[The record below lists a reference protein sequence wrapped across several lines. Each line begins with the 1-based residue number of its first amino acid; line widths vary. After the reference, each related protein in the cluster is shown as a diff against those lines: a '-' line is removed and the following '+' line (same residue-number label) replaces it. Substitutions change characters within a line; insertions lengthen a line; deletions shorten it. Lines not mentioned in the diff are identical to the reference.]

1 MSRMKKKGQSLNALA
16 AIGITFVVVAIV
28 LSFGAQILGELQE
41 DTVTG
46 EANCNATSTTAC
58 GVEYNISGYGVE
70 SVADMGEWLPTIA
83 LVVIA
88 AVIIGIVVTF
98 LGRRQ

>member
-1 MSRMKKKGQSLNALA
+1 MQMTKRKGQSLNALA

-41 DTVTG
+41 DQ
-46 EANCNATSTTAC
+46 TADSY
-58 GVEYNISGYGVE
+58 EYNTTGYGLE
-70 SVADMGEWLPTIA
+70 ALGDMGEWLPTIA